1 MKLHASLGL
10 GLVLAA
16 AVTGSAF
23 AEDNDPAAPAG
34 GRRFEVKRIGVDASQ
49 AKMIPHEQLAAAEP
63 PSRIIYLNRCAGGC
77 EVRRGFESSIN
88 NTSEIIELSIANIPE
103 FPYSDAVWDQVVQC
117 VRDTYAP
124 FNISITDQDP
134 GNVPHWENIVAGSP
148 GDVGMQQGVGGVSPY
163 DFNACSILENT
174 ITFTFAEVWGPD
186 VTNLCWTA
194 AQETAHSFGLD
205 HEFLSTDPM
214 TYLEGSGTVK
224 RFQDVDAQCG
234 EYEARDC
241 YCPWNL
247 QNSVEIL
254 NQIFGPSVPTP
265 PDVTITE
272 PSFGAN
278 VTPSFVIRAQ
288 IEDAN
293 GIARAQLEIDGNAV
307 GVPVTSAPWVF
318 NASNLT
324 EGTHRISVV
333 ATDNQGTEGSASA
346 YVVVGP
352 PCETPGD
359 CTMQGDNLT
368 CVDGRCVP
376 GEGADGGLGDTC
388 EDGGDCL
395 SGQCASNGDGTEK
408 YCIEFCE
415 PGNNGCPGDFG
426 CKDLGNGQGV
436 CWPGAGDG
444 GGCLD
449 AGKGSGV
456 PTLPIGIGLALG
468 ALFFRRR
475 RRA

>member
-1 MKLHASLGL
+1 MKLHASMGL

-16 AVTGSAF
+16 SMTGAAF
-23 AEDNDPAAPAG
+23 AEDNDPASPAG
-34 GRRFEVKRIGVDASQ
+34 GRWFEVNRAAVDPSKATLV
-49 AKMIPHEQLAAAEP
+49 PHGETNAAAEP
-63 PSRIIYLNRCAGGC
+63 PSRLIYLNNCIATNGC
-77 EVRRGFESSIN
+77 TIRPGFESSIN
-88 NTSEIIELSIANIPE
+88 DTSSIINQTANITEFNAPE
-103 FPYSDAVWDQVVQC
+103 VWDEILQC

-124 FNISITDQDP
+124 FNISVTDVDP

-148 GDVGMQQGVGGVSPY
+148 TQAGQPNGVGGVSPY
-163 DFNACSILENT
+163 DFNSCSIISNS
-174 ITFTFAEVWGPD
+174 ITYTFANIYNGD
-186 VTNLCWTA
+186 VNDICWTV

-205 HEFLSTDPM
+205 HEYLQSDPM
-214 TYLEGSGTVK
+214 TYIYGGEK

-234 EYEARDC
+234 EDGPRDC

-254 NQIFGPSVPTP
+254 NQIFGPSTPTP
-265 PDVTITE
+265 PDVTITD
-272 PSFGAN
+272 PTFGAN
-278 VTPSFVIRAQ
+278 VTPTFVVRAQ
-288 IEDAN
+288 IDDPN
-293 GIARAQLEIDGNAV
+293 GVARAQLEIDGNTV
-307 GVPVTSAPWVF
+307 GVPATNQPWVF
-318 NASNLT
+318 NATNLT
-324 EGTHRISVV
+324 EGTHHITVV
-333 ATDNQGTEGSASA
+333 ATDNQGTEGSASID
-346 YVVVGP
+346 VVVGP

-359 CTMQGDNLT
+359 CTDQGANLT

-395 SGQCASNGDGTEK
+395 SGQCASNSDGSEK
-408 YCIEFCE
+408 YCVEFCE

-426 CKDLGNGQGV
+426 CKDLGNGSGV

-449 AGKGSGV
+449 AGNSGGV

-468 ALFFRRR
+468 ALVLRRR